1 MKSLHEA
8 GPAASRRTVLL
19 SAPLMAISGCATPTL
34 DSSRS
39 AEAQI
44 EAFLKG
50 FIDDFERLD
59 WPSFRARFA
68 EDSSVFFPPRF
79 GVALAAGRS
88 QTDTLWESVFTRIRA
103 GSGRRAPPFMRL
115 QPLDLKVQ
123 RWGGC
128 AVVTFTLTGGPGA
141 GAAVDRRTLV
151 LHDTPQGWRI
161 AHLHGSTTA

>member
-1 MKSLHEA
+1 MKSLLEP
-8 GPAASRRTVLL
+8 GLASRRTVLL
-19 SAPLMAISGCATPTL
+19 SAPLMALSGCATPAP
-34 DSSRS
+34 DASPSHS
-39 AEAQI
+39 DI

-59 WPSFRARFA
+59 WPRFRARFT
-68 EDSSVFFPPRF
+68 EDSSIFFPPRF
-79 GVALAAGRS
+79 GVALAAGRT
-88 QTDTLWESVFTRIRA
+88 QTDPLWESVFTRIRA
-103 GSGRRAPPFMRL
+103 GSGRAAAPFMRL
-115 QPLDLKVQ
+115 RPIDLKVQ

-151 LHDTPQGWRI
+151 LQHTPQGWLI